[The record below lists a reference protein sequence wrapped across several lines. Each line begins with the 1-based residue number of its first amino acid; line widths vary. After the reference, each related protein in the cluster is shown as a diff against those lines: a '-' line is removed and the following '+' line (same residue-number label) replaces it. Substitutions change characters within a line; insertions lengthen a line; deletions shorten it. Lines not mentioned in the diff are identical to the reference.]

1 MFEIT
6 QEPNYGDLKN
16 GESKINIGS
25 TFKPGEG
32 LTPEKQLAMI
42 HLNITLF

>member
-1 MFEIT
+1 MFDT

-25 TFKPGEG
+25 TF
-32 LTPEKQLAMI
+32 TPVKD
-42 HLNITLF
+42 